1 MEKNT
6 ELMDAMFGE
15 EEPLLPD
22 GWQEGD
28 DLFAEVD
35 QDADSFVT
43 DGSPEITELETEN
56 EDGTAADADPTTV
69 ETDGEDTH
77 SDEGSAE
84 EETPDGEPQT
94 ETAPSRKL
102 KLKVNHREE
111 EIDIAAMSDEDLVS
125 LLQKGR
131 AFDAMKET
139 ENKQKFRRVYQE
151 QIDAGMTEAAARLV
165 AQNES
170 GGKAYSLVDEE
181 ETPVV
186 EPVAPVEAK
195 ETAPSVR
202 DFKAEME
209 QLQALYPDFKE
220 MPDEVARAAAKGV
233 PLLTAYLVYRDQ
245 QSAKTAASLKKE
257 NEVLK
262 QNAASA
268 AKAPVRGVTGGGSTA
283 PKKEDSFLKGFD
295 SDEW

>member
-77 SDEGSAE
+77 SDEGGAE

-186 EPVAPVEAK
+186 EPAAPVEKPA
-195 ETAPSVR
+195 SV
-202 DFKAEME
+202 DFKNAWS
-209 QLQALYPDFKE
+209 QLKALDPNLKE
-220 MPDEVARAAAKGV
+220 VPSEVADAVGKGV
-233 PLLTAYLVYRDQ
+233 DPQVAYLKYVMDR
-245 QSAKTAASLKKE
+245 SAKTAASLKKE